1 MKQLVDI
8 QQLTISI
15 NSKLIIDDINLS
27 LMSGSIHVLMGP
39 NGSGKSSL
47 SYALMGHPRYEVTH
61 GKIVI
66 NGQDITSLPAHK
78 RAQEGLFLAF
88 QQPPEIPGVT
98 LISFL
103 KESYAARTAIM
114 LSVEQIK
121 ERVEPLMKKI
131 NLDPSFL
138 YRPLNE
144 GFSGGE
150 KKKCELLQML
160 FFEPSIAIL
169 DEIDSGV
176 DIDTLKIIG
185 NLLQERKEAN
195 PTSTLLL
202 ITHNPRICSY
212 LNVDYVHLMDKGKLI
227 TADSISIINH
237 IETKGYDGICF

>member
-8 QQLTISI
+8 QQLTISVD
-15 NSKLIIDDINLS
+15 SKPIVNDITMS
-27 LMSGSIHVLMGP
+27 LNAGAIHVLMGP

-47 SYALMGHPRYEVTH
+47 SYALMGHPHYNISQ
-61 GKIVI
+61 GAIIV
-66 NGQDITSLPAHK
+66 NGQDISSWPAHK
-78 RAQEGLFLAF
+78 RAQAGLFLAF

-98 LISFL
+98 LLSFL
-103 KESYAARTAIM
+103 KEAYAARTGIM
-114 LSVEQIK
+114 ISAAQVK
-121 ERVEPLMKKI
+121 EKVEPLMHKI
-131 NLDPSFL
+131 NLDASFL

-160 FFEPSIAIL
+160 FFEPPIVIL

-185 NLLQERKEAN
+185 NLLQERKQTN
-195 PTSTLLL
+195 PNGTLLL

-212 LNVDYVHLMDKGKLI
+212 LEVDYVHLMDKGRLI
-227 TADSISIINH
+227 TSDSVSIISQ
-237 IETKGYDGICF
+237 IESKGYDGIRF